1 MNKQLSNAVAK
12 FKKDVCNA
20 PLPTRCKKSMTTAWK
35 DSTYSVLKDEIDEL
49 HTALAADDLVEVADA
64 LGDIIYFATGQA
76 LLQGIDIDNVLAEI
90 HRSNM
95 TKKPG
100 VKEGPTTPNDVIKDK
115 DYVPP
120 NIKKVL
126 RRAP

>member
-20 PLPTRCKKSMTTAWK
+20 PLPTRCKKSMTAQWK
-35 DSTYSVLKDEIDEL
+35 DSTYAVLKEELDEL
-49 HTALAADDLVEVADA
+49 YAAMATDDLVEVADA

-100 VKEGPTTPNDVIKDK
+100 VKEGRTIPNDAIKDD

-126 RRAP
+126 RCAK